1 MKAVK
6 TNAGSCDVCGK
17 PAAYAQLLP
26 AGKRFLFCERCV
38 PQEIK
43 LQAEKGDRK
52 NNPKY

>member
-26 AGKRFLFCERCV
+26 AGKRFLFCEVHV
-38 PQEIK
+38 PREIK

-52 NNPKY
+52 R

>member
-26 AGKRFLFCERCV
+26 AGKRFLFCERHV
-38 PQEIK
+38 PAQVK
-43 LQAEKGDRK
+43 NLAERASRDDKGR
-52 NNPKY
+52 